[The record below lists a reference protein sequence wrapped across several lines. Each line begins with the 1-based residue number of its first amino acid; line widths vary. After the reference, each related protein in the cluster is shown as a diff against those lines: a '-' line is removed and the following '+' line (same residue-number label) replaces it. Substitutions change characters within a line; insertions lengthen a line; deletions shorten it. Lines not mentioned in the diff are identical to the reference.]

1 MRAADTAEFETI
13 LLAHPAAALYRR
25 PVVYD
30 RVFHDRMYTAMR
42 RRAGNEEPCTKFTTL
57 PSTHEQDL
65 ARLHTFT
72 RAECSRGGKLTL
84 YTHT

>member
-1 MRAADTAEFETI
+1 M
-13 LLAHPAAALYRR
+13 LAHPAAALYRR

-30 RVFHDRMYTAMR
+30 RAFHDRMYTAMR

-65 ARLHTFT
+65 AWLRTL
-72 RAECSRGGKLTL
+72 CSRGGKLTL